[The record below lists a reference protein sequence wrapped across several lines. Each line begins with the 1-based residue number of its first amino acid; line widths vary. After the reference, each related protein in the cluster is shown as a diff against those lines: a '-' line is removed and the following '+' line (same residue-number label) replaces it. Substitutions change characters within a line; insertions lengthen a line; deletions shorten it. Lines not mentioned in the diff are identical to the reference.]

1 VNLSRVIRAYYKRQ
15 SYFIFRKR
23 VLRHNLT
30 WLLKVDLAVKG
41 RQTRCM
47 AHIYM
52 SFDFG
57 TDEEKAQQARHK
69 LEMWKQAFR
78 LDKKLLYKF
87 DRESDETAAP
97 EDAAEKSDESEKAA
111 KKSKGSK
118 SSKSKSHS
126 KKKTDADDGGG
137 DTPNGN
143 VKLYLRLAF
152 SGHEKMTEERLLKK
166 FPAEEPFSGL
176 SPKAVKDGD
185 TEFAELEEKFDS
197 LE

>member
-1 VNLSRVIRAYYKRQ
+1 
-15 SYFIFRKR
+15 
-23 VLRHNLT
+23 
-30 WLLKVDLAVKG
+30 
-41 RQTRCM
+41 M

-87 DRESDETAAP
+87 ERTADETAAT
-97 EDAAEKSDESEKAA
+97 EESAESTEKSEKASKAA
-111 KKSKGSK
+111 KAAKAGKSKIKAESDK
-118 SSKSKSHS
+118 PAAS
-126 KKKTDADDGGG
+126 
-137 DTPNGN
+137 NGK
-143 VKLYLRLAF
+143 VKLYLRFAF

-166 FPAEEPFSGL
+166 LPSEEPFSEL

-185 TEFAELEEKFDS
+185 TGFGELEEKFDS

>member
-1 VNLSRVIRAYYKRQ
+1 VQ
-15 SYFIFRKR
+15 
-23 VLRHNLT
+23 NLT
-30 WLLKVDLAVKG
+30 WLLKGLFRVDLDVQG

-57 TDEEKAQQARHK
+57 TDEDKAQQARHK

-87 DRESDETAAP
+87 ERESDEAAAP
-97 EDAAEKSDESEKAA
+97 EVTAGKLDESKEAVTKDKESKSGESKSRSKKQAESDDSGDAA
-111 KKSKGSK
+111 
-118 SSKSKSHS
+118 
-126 KKKTDADDGGG
+126 
-137 DTPNGN
+137 PNGN

-185 TEFAELEEKFDS
+185 PEFAFLEEKFDA